1 MLLSETTKKIKQD
14 IGEKEIPPMLDNTFW
29 GNREIE
35 TQSLKKISVIN
46 KKISLIEKAIR
57 RIVKS
62 FISLNNFSDQLDG
75 LEGNAPGA
83 PKKGLSRVAET
94 PVKPADWSFLGKL
107 IAAGMVLFLGY
118 KIVEY
123 VVKHIISPIING
135 FTKVINSV
143 IGIFA
148 AATNGF
154 ISVFAMTI
162 KAATNSVVSFI
173 NLSTELYYSSAIG
186 LAKIHKSIT
195 GNTAEIEK
203 QIEDLRK
210 EKIST
215 QAATTAAGKSVTTEI
230 ETEKNVAISAV
241 TSTAAGA
248 ETAVT
253 AAGTSV
259 ISAVTPPPLP
269 DIFAGIGGMV
279 TGGGAQGKGS
289 FGGGGA
295 TGNITTDPYKG
306 QQILSGSI
314 YDAIIAAEGTAKYGD
329 PYNTSLGYEKSPKPL
344 TSMTMKESLEWGDY
358 IRKRTK
364 IGIRSNS
371 SAKGAFQIVNTT
383 QKDAMK
389 ALGIGDN
396 ELFDEENQKRLAAW
410 IWNTQGWRAWEGLKI
425 HPEILASIKDFN
437 NKKVAVPV
445 SSSSN
450 LNTKNKNNTV
460 IVVNNPP
467 PKPPKKKPP
476 TQKYAVVDR
485 HDYFGADDRN
495 HIPLSLQPG
504 T

>member
-83 PKKGLSRVAET
+83 PKKGVSRVDET

-154 ISVFAMTI
+154 ISGFAMTI

-173 NLSTELYYSSAIG
+173 NLSTELYYSAAIG

-259 ISAVTPPPLP
+259 ISAITPPPLP
-269 DIFAGIGGMV
+269 DIFAGIGGMIS
-279 TGGGAQGKGS
+279 GGGAAPSTTGEG
-289 FGGGGA
+289 FGGAGA
-295 TGNITTDPYKG
+295 TGEFIGPGVGETGSSKEAMDFFISKGYTPEQAAGIVGNLQAESGANLRTDAVGDQGRAYG
-306 QQILSGSI
+306 
-314 YDAIIAAEGTAKYGD
+314 IAQWHKDRRDTFKRVYGKDIKQAGFREQLEFIQWELTHKEGTAGEKRAGD
-329 PYNTSLGYEKSPKPL
+329 LLRKTKTVEDAAIVVDKFYE
-344 TSMTMKESLEWGDY
+344 
-358 IRKRTK
+358 
-364 IGIRSNS
+364 RSTGEARNQRI
-371 SAKGAFQIVNTT
+371 KN
-383 QKDAMK
+383 
-389 ALGIGDN
+389 AL
-396 ELFDEENQKRLAAW
+396 A
-410 IWNTQGWRAWEGLKI
+410 
-425 HPEILASIKDFN
+425 
-437 NKKVAVPV
+437 
-445 SSSSN
+445 
-450 LNTKNKNNTV
+450 LNAGRKNNTV

-476 TQKYAVVDR
+476 TQKYAVVDS
-485 HDYFGADDRN
+485 HDYFGTDDRN
-495 HIPLSLQPG
+495 HIPLSLKHG

>member
-83 PKKGLSRVAET
+83 PKKGVSKIED

-148 AATNGF
+148 AATNVF
-154 ISVFAMTI
+154 ISGFAMTI

-215 QAATTAAGKSVTTEI
+215 QAAITAAGKSVTTEI

-248 ETAVT
+248 ESAVT
-253 AAGTSV
+253 DAGTSV
-259 ISAVTPPPLP
+259 ISAITPPPLP
-269 DIFAGIGGMV
+269 NIFAGIGGMIS
-279 TGGGAQGKGS
+279 GGAAAPSTTGEG
-289 FGGGGA
+289 FGGAGA
-295 TGNITTDPYKG
+295 SGEFIGPGVGETGSSKEAMDFFISKGYTPEQAAGIVGNLQAESGANLRTDAVGDQGRAYGIAQWHKDRRDTFKRVYG
-306 QQILSGSI
+306 KDIKQAGFREQLEFVQWELTHSEMSAGDQLRKTKSVE
-314 YDAIIAAEGTAKYGD
+314 DAA
-329 PYNTSLGYEKSPKPL
+329 
-344 TSMTMKESLEWGDY
+344 
-358 IRKRTK
+358 
-364 IGIRSNS
+364 
-371 SAKGAFQIVNTT
+371 IV
-383 QKDAMK
+383 
-389 ALGIGDN
+389 
-396 ELFDEENQKRLAAW
+396 FDEKYERSAGLAKQKRIQNALALYVGR
-410 IWNTQGWRAWEGLKI
+410 Q
-425 HPEILASIKDFN
+425 
-437 NKKVAVPV
+437 
-445 SSSSN
+445 
-450 LNTKNKNNTV
+450 NNTV

-467 PKPPKKKPP
+467 SKPPKKKPP
-476 TQKYAVVDR
+476 TPKYTVVDS
-485 HDYFGADDRN
+485 HDYFGTGDRN
-495 HIPLSLQPG
+495 HIPLSLKHG